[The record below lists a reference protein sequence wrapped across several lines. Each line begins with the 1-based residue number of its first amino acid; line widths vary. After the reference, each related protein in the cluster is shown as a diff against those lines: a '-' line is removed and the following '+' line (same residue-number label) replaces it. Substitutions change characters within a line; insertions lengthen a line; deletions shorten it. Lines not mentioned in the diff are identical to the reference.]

1 MSFKQGLIRAR
12 SHLIFLFGLIT
23 AFSLVF
29 WLESIEPQLQDEAG
43 IRLNKVQLEQTYT
56 RTTPVSRQLTAEERA
71 WANIAWTYFKNNT
84 IPETG
89 LVNSV
94 DNYESSTL
102 WDTAS
107 YLMAVISAHRLQLIS
122 DIEFDSR
129 IILALKALKEIPLFN
144 NQLPNKV
151 YHTRNL
157 TMVDYKNQPT
167 EKGIGW
173 SAIDIGRIMVP
184 FNVLVW
190 HYPHHSDA
198 VGKVLKRWDI
208 ESMLREGSMYGAAID
223 NQGEIIYL
231 QEGRLGY
238 EEYAAKSF
246 NLIGRDVSRAL
257 DYFSHLNMV
266 DIYGV
271 EIATD
276 SRTPEQFQAHNYVV
290 SEPYILD
297 GIEFGW
303 DLVSRELAAR
313 VYQAQEKRY
322 QETDILTAVSEDNID
337 QAPYFVYNTVFTDSK
352 AWNAISESGE
362 DASAFKTLS
371 TKAVFGWNMLYE
383 TAYTRQLMDR
393 IKTAFDPERGWYS
406 GIYEADNKPNT
417 AITAN
422 TNGIILEALAFR
434 QTGQLMKI
442 GK

>member
-12 SHLIFLFGLIT
+12 SHLIFLFGLLT
-23 AFSLVF
+23 AFALVF
-29 WLESIEPQLQDEAG
+29 WLESVSPQAQSEAG
-43 IRLNKVQLEQTYT
+43 ITVNNIKLASQYT
-56 RTTPVSRQLTAEERA
+56 RDTTTSRPLTAEEKR
-71 WANIAWTYFKNNT
+71 WATIAWTYFKNNT

-107 YLMAVISAHRLQLIS
+107 YLMGAISAHRLQMIS

-129 IILALKALKEIPLFN
+129 IIMALKALREIPLFD

-151 YHTRNL
+151 YNTRNL
-157 TMVDYKNQPT
+157 AMVDYKNQPT

-190 HYPHHSDA
+190 HYPQHSDA
-198 VGKVLKRWDI
+198 VAQVLARWEI
-208 ESMLREGSMYGAAID
+208 EPMLRDGTMYGAALD
-223 NQGEIIYL
+223 DQGETVYL

-246 NLIGRDVSRAL
+246 NLMGRDVSLAL

-266 DIYGV
+266 DIYGID
-271 EIATD
+271 IATD

-303 DLVSRELAAR
+303 DRVSRELAAR
-313 VYQAQEKRY
+313 VYQVQEKRY

-337 QAPYFVYNTVFTDSK
+337 QAPYFVYNTVFTGGK

-371 TKAVFGWNMLYE
+371 TKAVFGWHMLYE
-383 TAYTRQLMDR
+383 TEYTSRLMEE

-406 GIYEADNKPNT
+406 GVYEIDGQPNT

-422 TNGIILEALAFR
+422 TNGIILETLAFR
-434 QTGQLMKI
+434 QEGQLMKV
-442 GK
+442 GR